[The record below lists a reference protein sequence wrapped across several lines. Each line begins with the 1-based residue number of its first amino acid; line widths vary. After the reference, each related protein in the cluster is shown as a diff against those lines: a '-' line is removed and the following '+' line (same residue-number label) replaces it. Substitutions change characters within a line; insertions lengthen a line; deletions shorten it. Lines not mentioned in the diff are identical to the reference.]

1 MTGKN
6 KRSVEADYRFYDP
19 PEVILAKIRNPIKYR
34 RARDRLEVRDLA
46 LGSLIYMTTARI
58 TELVGGPVK
67 VGILPGITPAN
78 FTEDQA
84 FLNVRNLPVI
94 KQRFYYRADLH
105 KWIEIT
111 SPEEYPRRVE
121 IPLPKAGGLAIF
133 TKYIARH
140 LENVEPGEPVFNI
153 SSTRGYTII
162 RSRTGEFP
170 HYLRDM
176 GLKLWY
182 RLFSRDPFKLK
193 DFSGHKR
200 WENLERYMRELASED
215 YSRVLNYTMGPGD
228 IKPLREFI
236 A

>member
-19 PEVILAKIRNPIKYR
+19 PEIILAKIRHPIEYR

-58 TELVGGPVK
+58 TEIVGGPVK
-67 VGILPGITPAN
+67 VGILPGITPEN
-78 FTEDQA
+78 FVEDQA
-84 FLNVRNLPVI
+84 FLKVRNLPVI
-94 KQRFYYRADLH
+94 KQKFFLRGDQ
-105 KWIEIT
+105 WIQING
-111 SPEEYPRRVE
+111 PEDYPRRVE
-121 IPLPKAGGLAIF
+121 IPLPKAGGLSIF

-140 LENVEPGEPVFNI
+140 LENVKPGEPVFNI

-162 RSRTGEFP
+162 KDRTGEFP

-193 DFSGHKR
+193 EFSGHKR
-200 WENLERYMRELASED
+200 WENLERYMKELATED
-215 YSRVLNYTMGPGD
+215 YSRVLNYSMGPGD